1 MRRSADSTSEAL
13 EQLLRHPALWRAR
26 DQTQPPAGDAQH
38 DPGQGPATTSSATVN
53 HAIGSGATVSSGIA
67 ALDHCLPGGG
77 WPTGA
82 LIELLHGICGIGEL
96 SLLLPAIAQATRG
109 DRWLVCIM
117 PPYHIATSAM
127 QARGIDPDRVLVV
140 RDCSYDESIWASEQA
155 LRSAACG
162 AVLMWSQALEKKSST
177 AEQRS
182 QRAVRRLQLAA
193 SKSDVLAVLFRDV
206 HARSNAS
213 AAAVRIQLH
222 PRDSGLDVELF
233 KSRGGR
239 QTTIHVHSCP
249 VVQTPAR
256 P

>member
-13 EQLLRHPALWRAR
+13 EKLLSHPALWRAR
-26 DQTQPPAGDAQH
+26 DQTQPPAGEAQHDHQH
-38 DPGQGPATTSSATVN
+38 DPGQEPG
-53 HAIGSGATVSSGIA
+53 TVSSGVA

-96 SLLLPAIAQATRG
+96 SLLLPAIAQAIRG
-109 DRWLVCIM
+109 DRWLVCVM
-117 PPYHIATSAM
+117 PPYHIAASAM
-127 QARGIDPDRVLVV
+127 QIRGIDPERVLVV
-140 RDCSYDESIWASEQA
+140 RDCSYDESIWAFEQA
-155 LRSAACG
+155 MRSAACG
-162 AVLMWSQALEKKSST
+162 AVLIWSQALEKNST
-177 AEQRS
+177 TAKRRS

-193 SKSDVLAVLFRDV
+193 SKSDALAVLFRDV

-239 QTTIHVHSCP
+239 QATIHVRSWP
-249 VVQTPAR
+249 VVPTPTPAQ